1 MDIPLLINRN
11 QGRILDFFC
20 FLDTMNI
27 GDTMKI
33 LKNSFQNPLNI
44 RTEKDFPVDGVE
56 FIDITPILMQK
67 ETYQE
72 MITLLL
78 KEIKKK
84 KPDYI
89 VAPEARGF
97 LIGSTIAYK
106 LNIGCVPV
114 RKIGK
119 LPPTSVE
126 KSFEYLK
133 EYGKD
138 TLQIPKL
145 VNDSYENKKFY
156 ILDDIYATG
165 NTVKAIKQAIEELKG
180 EVVGEGVIMNIKEL
194 NDNKELF
201 SLIDINED

>member
-1 MDIPLLINRN
+1 
-11 QGRILDFFC
+11 
-20 FLDTMNI
+20 
-27 GDTMKI
+27 MKI
-33 LKNSFQNPLNI
+33 LKNKLKSELNI
-44 RTEKDFPVDGVE
+44 RTEKDFPIKGME
-56 FIDITPILMQK
+56 FIDITPMLIKQDVA
-67 ETYQE
+67 EE
-72 MITLLL
+72 IITLFI

-97 LIGSTIAYK
+97 LLGSTIAYELK
-106 LNIGCVPV
+106 IGCIPV

-126 KSFEYLK
+126 KSFDYMK

-145 VNDSYENKKFY
+145 VNDSYKGKKFY
-156 ILDDIYATG
+156 IIDDIYATG
-165 NTVKAIKQAIEELKG
+165 NTIEAIKNAITELEG

-194 NDNKELF
+194 NDNKNVF
-201 SLIDINED
+201 SLLDINEE